1 MNSRV
6 GPRLTE
12 LFSSH
17 QYLRLLFAEYT
28 QCLPLSLFSTAVA
41 SQHVSTPDNPFI
53 QLSSHSELKLF
64 ALINWRGSREAQGLE
79 TTDGLRC
86 GADVTAH
93 CILHCTAAPPR
104 AEQPCCSA
112 YSRYS
117 TILFDFPS
125 SLSSSLYLPSNF
137 HLQLISIL
145 KKRRKDQ

>member
-93 CILHCTAAPPR
+93 CICIALQRPPAPSNR
-104 AEQPCCSA
+104 VALL
-112 YSRYS
+112 
-117 TILFDFPS
+117 TVGTLPS
-125 SLSSSLYLPSNF
+125 SSIFPPLFPPLYTFHQTSTYNSSPS
-137 HLQLISIL
+137 
-145 KKRRKDQ
+145 